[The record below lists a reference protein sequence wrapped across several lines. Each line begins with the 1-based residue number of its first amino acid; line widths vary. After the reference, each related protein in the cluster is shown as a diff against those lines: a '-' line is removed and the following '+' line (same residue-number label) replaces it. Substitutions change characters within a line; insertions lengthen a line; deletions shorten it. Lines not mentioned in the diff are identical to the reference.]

1 MTDGDNKKLA
11 SVGISSSLDTILVTT
26 LGALGPGSLKPN
38 VKDSKKLSSLKY
50 FNTLR
55 EKTFSE
61 NSSKSSS
68 GASLSSINNNN
79 VKQLPYQ
86 FYQPQLSNSWSTNPH
101 RARSQS
107 IYSQVRRGFACH
119 RDTCLILCEILSLHI
134 VAEWSWADN
143 IVEWYRDLSENVL
156 RGNLQPLWDLE
167 SWCKISLMTLTR
179 QIISHGG
186 SYS

>member
-11 SVGISSSLDTILVTT
+11 SVGISSSLDTILATT
-26 LGALGPGSLKPN
+26 LGALSPGSLKPN

-50 FNTLR
+50 FNAVR

-68 GASLSSINNNN
+68 GASLSSTNNNN

-86 FYQPQLSNSWSTNPH
+86 FYQQPQLSNSWSSNTH

-107 IYSQVRRGFACH
+107 IYSQVRKGFACH
-119 RDTCLILCEILSLHI
+119 RVTCLNLCEILNLHI
-134 VAEWSWADN
+134 VAEWS
-143 IVEWYRDLSENVL
+143 
-156 RGNLQPLWDLE
+156 
-167 SWCKISLMTLTR
+167 
-179 QIISHGG
+179 
-186 SYS
+186 